1 MPLEII
7 IIPVIAALVYWII
20 NLLKYTLNNDERFKR
35 FIPITAAFLGGI
47 IGVVCFY
54 SVPNIIPTDN
64 VLVALVIGGASGLTA
79 TGTNQLFKQLDKNN
93 GDIVSK

>member
-7 IIPVIAALVYWII
+7 SIPVIAALVYWII
-20 NLLKYTLNNDERFKR
+20 NLLKYTLNNDEMFKR
-35 FIPITAAFLGGI
+35 FIPITATILGAT

-54 SVPNIIPTDN
+54 SVPNIILTDN
-64 VLVALVIGGASGLTA
+64 VLVALVICGASGLTA

-93 GDIVSK
+93 SDIVSK